1 MFVVYKAGQI
11 DQSNQLLKGTCND
24 TDKEFIGNFV
34 DQRTGLPLLASEAV
48 EGADVAGTAGN
59 AAAGAGAA
67 AEDIAE
73 PPL

>member
-1 MFVVYKAGQI
+1 MFVVYKAGLI
-11 DQSNQLLKGTCND
+11 DQSNQLLKGTCID

-48 EGADVAGTAGN
+48 EGADVAGTAGT